1 VRSSC
6 LRARI
11 TGGPKT
17 NMKFQRF
24 IAALAALCVMAAP
37 AAFAATAANTGGAP
51 SQQSEAE
58 AKASAAAHKERM
70 LRERAAARNVRLARL
85 IARHQG
91 KRLRRSYERRAHARP
106 LGDLQRSNYR
116 LRRELRSL
124 RKERVWYRL
133 AYRRVPAST
142 LRSIATCESHNNPR
156 AIGGGGRYRGM
167 YQMTFQIWSTVG
179 GHGDPVAASAAE
191 QTYRAAL
198 IYTRYGS
205 GQWPVCGR

>member
-1 VRSSC
+1 
-6 LRARI
+6 
-11 TGGPKT
+11 
-17 NMKFQRF
+17 MKLKRF
-24 IAALAALCVMAAP
+24 IAALAALCVLAAP

-51 SQQSEAE
+51 AQQSEAE
-58 AKASAAAHKERM
+58 AKAAAVAHRQRA
-70 LRERAAARNVRLARL
+70 LRDRAATRNVRLARA
-85 IARHQG
+85 IARHDG
-91 KRLRRSYERRAHARP
+91 KRLAPIYARRAHARQ
-106 LGDLQRSNYR
+106 LDDLRRSNAR
-116 LRRELRSL
+116 LRRQLRSL
-124 RKERVWYRL
+124 HKERAWYRL

-156 AIGGGGRYRGM
+156 AIGGGGAYRGM

-205 GQWPVCGR
+205 GQWPVCGH